1 MGFSGASGVSLP
13 VSIADGGTGQITAAA
28 ALAALGGAPLPA
40 LELQAATPESG
51 YALINGTGTVIS
63 WTAPNDGNMH
73 RFQIVGALIVTS
85 AETGGEVEILF
96 TPPGGTQQSKVF
108 ASPNVAPGTYN
119 TTIQAGTIGPG
130 TTVLLSQAT
139 ALTAGAASVTGEIW
153 GS

>member
-1 MGFSGASGVSLP
+1 MTYPFGAVP
-13 VSIADGGTGQITAAA
+13 
-28 ALAALGGAPLPA
+28 PLQ
-40 LELQAATPESG
+40 LQATTGIGGFALQNATPTI
-51 YALINGTGTVIS
+51 LS

-73 RFQIVGALIVTS
+73 RFQIVGTLIVTS

-96 TPPGGTQQSKVF
+96 TPPGGTQQAKVF

-119 TTIQAGTIGPG
+119 ATIQAGTIGPG
-130 TTVLLSQAT
+130 TTVLLSQVT